1 MSDYSGVARRNQI
14 LKVRVGSYLFG
25 TNTPDSDLDYEGI
38 FMPNEDL
45 VFGFGRC
52 REVDLGIKAKDETGR
67 NTADAVDYKIREY
80 RDFCLLALE
89 NNPNILNV
97 LFANDKNVVF
107 QNEYGAR
114 LRERASWFPNKACIR
129 RFKGYAMS
137 QLKKMDVKPE
147 NYNSLKFAEEIL
159 LGKDPRDVLVNAI
172 QGVGLPFDDH
182 GPGKHIKVGDIFF
195 ERSIQVKKAMRLIRE
210 RLDRVSSRVKMWE
223 EFGFDTKFG
232 SNLIQMLLEGVEIV
246 TTGRLVFPMVQ
257 AELILSVKRGEYTRG
272 EIIEMADGLEA
283 DIDRAAEK
291 TPLPSKSR
299 YRDIHKFV
307 IEEVRRWV
315 EEKC

>member
-1 MSDYSGVARRNQI
+1 MVDYSGVARRNQI
-14 LKVRVGSYLFG
+14 LKVRVGSHLFG

-52 REVDLGIKAKDETGR
+52 REVDLGVKAKDETGR
-67 NTADAVDYKIREY
+67 NTSDAVDYKVREY

-89 NNPNILNV
+89 NNPNILNA

-114 LRERASWFPNKACIR
+114 LRGKADLFPHIACVR

-137 QLKKMDVKPE
+137 QLKKMDVKPG
-147 NYNSLKFAEEIL
+147 NYQSLMFAEEVL
-159 LGKDPRDVLVNAI
+159 SEKDPKDILVNAI
-172 QGVGLPFDDH
+172 ASTGLPFEDQ
-182 GPGKHIKVGDIFF
+182 GPGRHIKVGDIFL
-195 ERSIQVKKAMRLIRE
+195 ERSIQVKKAIRSIRE

-246 TTGRLVFPMVQ
+246 TTGGLVFPMAQ

-272 EIIEMADGLEA
+272 EIIEMAEGLKA
-283 DIDRAAEK
+283 DIERATER
-291 TPLPSKSR
+291 TPLPSKAR
-299 YRDIHKFV
+299 YPDIRRFV
-307 IEEVRRWV
+307 VGEVRRWI
-315 EEKC
+315 EEKY